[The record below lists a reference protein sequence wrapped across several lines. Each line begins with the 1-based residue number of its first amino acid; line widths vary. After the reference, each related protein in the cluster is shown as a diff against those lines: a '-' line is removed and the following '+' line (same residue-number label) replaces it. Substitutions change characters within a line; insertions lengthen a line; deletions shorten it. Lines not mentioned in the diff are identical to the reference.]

1 MLTVFSESNPNR
13 YLKFFFQEQDY
24 LYNLRTVNIIINQL
38 KKQSMNK
45 KYYRLKWVFLI
56 TIFPCLLFAQNYP
69 DQLYVSRIDSI
80 YQNIE
85 TNVGMTLSSD
95 GKSIMLQ
102 DSVNDGYII
111 LKPQYSQSPFNEGL
125 PSWNG
130 SAADANNGF
139 RVQMRF
145 PYNGGWS
152 PWLTVGYWNT
162 NIYGTYSKPTYGGG
176 LIDYDYVKLYSYQS
190 SWQFKILMKRSSVSV
205 ESPTIHKLSFF
216 VSDSRTTSSVNIT
229 NIVNDNPAAV
239 FIPTDF
245 VCQYNVD
252 PGIGGNI
259 CSPTS
264 VAMIIK
270 SYNIEVDTRQFA
282 LDNYDTNFGMF
293 GIWPRVVQ
301 NASEYGL
308 DGAVTRYRTWSE
320 AREVLANGGRISM
333 SVGLPLY
340 SGHLM
345 MLAGFTSNG
354 TPIVH
359 DPAQQNGYSYIFDKT
374 SLSQSWFNKG
384 GVSYTFYLADSVTL
398 PVEDLENSL
407 LADDYQL
414 LQNYPNPFNPNTNIS
429 FSIPQAGL
437 VKLSVY
443 DILGN
448 EIEILV
454 DDYLG
459 AGNYTT
465 SFNASN
471 LPAGRQGLASG
482 VYIYRIQTENYIK
495 AKQMILLK

>member
-1 MLTVFSESNPNR
+1 MSIKRFTVFN
-13 YLKFFFQEQDY
+13 
-24 LYNLRTVNIIINQL
+24 
-38 KKQSMNK
+38 
-45 KYYRLKWVFLI
+45 VFLF
-56 TIFPCLLFAQNYP
+56 TLLSGYLFAQNYP

-85 TNVGMTLSSD
+85 TNVGMKLSSD

-111 LKPQYSQSPFNEGL
+111 LKPQSSVSPFNEGL

-130 SAADANNGF
+130 SASDADNGF

-145 PYNGGWS
+145 PYGGGWS
-152 PWLTVGYWNT
+152 PWLTVGYWKT
-162 NIYGTYSKPTYGGG
+162 NIYGAYSKPTYGGG
-176 LIDYDYVKLYSYQS
+176 FIDYDYVKLNSYQS

-229 NIVNDNPAAV
+229 NIVNDNPAAI
-239 FIPTDF
+239 FIPTTF
-245 VCQYNVD
+245 ICQYNVD

-264 VAMIIK
+264 VAMILK
-270 SYNIEVDTRQFA
+270 SYNIDVDPRQFA
-282 LDNYDTNFGMF
+282 IDNYDTNFGMF

-320 AREVLANGGRISM
+320 TREVLANGGRISM
-333 SVGLPLY
+333 SVGSPLY
-340 SGHLM
+340 PNGHLI

-359 DPAQQNGYSYIFDKT
+359 DPAKQNGYSYIFNKT
-374 SLSQSWFNKG
+374 SLSQSWFIKG
-384 GVSYTFYLADSVTL
+384 GVAYTFYLADSVAL
-398 PVEDLENSL
+398 PVEDLNNSL
-407 LADDYQL
+407 LVDDYQL
-414 LQNYPNPFNPNTNIS
+414 MQNYPNPFNPSTSIS
-429 FSIPQAGL
+429 FSIPQSGL

-465 SFNASN
+465 SFNAKS
-471 LPAGRQGLASG
+471 LASG
-482 VYIYRIQTENYIK
+482 VYIYRIQTENFVK
-495 AKQMILLK
+495 AKQMLLIK

>member
-1 MLTVFSESNPNR
+1 MSGTGWYGDLGNLLVMPALGTMYTNSGKENGVTGYRSGYDKSSE
-13 YLKFFFQEQDY
+13 EA
-24 LYNLRTVNIIINQL
+24 TAG
-38 KKQSMNK
+38 
-45 KYYRLKWVFLI
+45 YYKV
-56 TIFPCLLFAQNYP
+56 LLDDF
-69 DQLYVSRIDSI
+69 
-80 YQNIE
+80 
-85 TNVGMTLSSD
+85 NV
-95 GKSIMLQ
+95 K
-102 DSVNDGYII
+102 GY
-111 LKPQYSQSPFNEGL
+111 
-125 PSWNG
+125 
-130 SAADANNGF
+130 
-139 RVQMRF
+139 
-145 PYNGGWS
+145 
-152 PWLTVGYWNT
+152 
-162 NIYGTYSKPTYGGG
+162 
-176 LIDYDYVKLYSYQS
+176 IDYDNVKLDTYQS
-190 SWQFKILMKRSSVSV
+190 SWQFKVIMKRSSVSV
-205 ESPTIHKLSFF
+205 VSPTIHKLSFF

-239 FIPTDF
+239 FIPTTF
-245 VCQYNVD
+245 IYQYGVD
-252 PGIGGNI
+252 PGIGGDI

-264 VAMIIK
+264 VAMILK
-270 SYNIEVDTRQFA
+270 SYNIDVDPRQFA

-340 SGHLM
+340 AGHLM

-354 TPIVH
+354 RPIVH
-359 DPAQQNGYSYIFDKT
+359 DPARTDGYSHIFNKT

-384 GVSYTFYLADSVTL
+384 GVAYTFYLADSAAL
-398 PVEDLENSL
+398 PVEDINNSL

-414 LQNYPNPFNPNTNIS
+414 MQNYPNPFNPSTSIS

-465 SFNASN
+465 SFNAAN
-471 LPAGRQGLASG
+471 LASG
-482 VYIYRIQTENYIK
+482 VYIYRIQTENFVK
-495 AKQMILLK
+495 AKQMMLIK